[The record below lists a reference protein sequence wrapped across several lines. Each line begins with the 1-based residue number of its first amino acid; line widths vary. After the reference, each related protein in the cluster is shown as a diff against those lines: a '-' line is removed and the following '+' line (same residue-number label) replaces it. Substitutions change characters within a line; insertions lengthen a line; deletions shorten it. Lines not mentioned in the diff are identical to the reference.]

1 LARQIIRIIGELK
14 DGTYQCVCVD
24 CVEKAEKRFVREH
37 VGPAGTLVEV
47 LTHHYRLYLGMLDEA
62 ADHVFDPASEDAR
75 EMFPMVPLPTPRKRR
90 MLREEEG
97 LAELLSRVGK
107 PVVFYAPDIYSE
119 DQDEEIDDAD
129 PQPFIVF
136 HMINEY

>member
-1 LARQIIRIIGELK
+1 
-14 DGTYQCVCVD
+14 
-24 CVEKAEKRFVREH
+24 
-37 VGPAGTLVEV
+37 
-47 LTHHYRLYLGMLDEA
+47 
-62 ADHVFDPASEDAR
+62 
-75 EMFPMVPLPTPRKRR
+75 MFPTVPLPTPRKKR

-129 PQPFIVF
+129 PEPFIVF
-136 HMINEY
+136 HMINKYQPSSYKTDICTVAAIADAVCALDYDAHGIPLAGRH